1 MGLGAFCTLRCVHL
15 RILIV
20 WIHLCTEVI
29 MILWT
34 SLPQSFGGFLTT
46 YVLSK
51 NTGVFKCGIAVAPVT
66 DWRYYGKKITRSVT
80 DFFPRRSCNVAILIF
95 VSTFPWIDSAYTER
109 YMRLP
114 QDNDKGYRVSVVS
127 YRTPV
132 LKFFFLLW
140 KGFQHGTEY
149 SLCTVIRCPTIQLLC
164 GWLFGQLR
172 KVHFFILFVFFRT
185 RLFSQGLPIFLM

>member
-127 YRTPV
+127 YHTPV
-132 LKFFFLLW
+132 LKGFFSPLKRLSTWHRIQSLYSNPVSNNSVALW
-140 KGFQHGTEY
+140 LVVWPIKKG
-149 SLCTVIRCPTIQLLC
+149 SLFYFVR
-164 GWLFGQLR
+164 
-172 KVHFFILFVFFRT
+172 FF
-185 RLFSQGLPIFLM
+185 